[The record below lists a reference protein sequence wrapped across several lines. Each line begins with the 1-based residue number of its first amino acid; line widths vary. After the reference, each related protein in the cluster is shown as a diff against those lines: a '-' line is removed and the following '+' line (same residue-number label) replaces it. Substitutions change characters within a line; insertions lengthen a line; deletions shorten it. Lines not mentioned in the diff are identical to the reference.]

1 MEMKIDRE
9 LYNLSCIKNMGDE
22 YFARWEAIKN
32 VYAPILDEGS
42 VYRPVAYTYHDYTH
56 HCFNIFKIVSKNILY
71 MPSLTAQEWFI
82 LNTAI
87 LLHDFSMT
95 FVDFNRLMH
104 SKQSAE
110 WLLNKIETELV
121 LRQNLS
127 RDEAEVVA
135 LIIMAHSD
143 CKEKRDNKEEISE
156 FTLENPEIKDEMEC
170 GGAKAVRVK
179 FLAGILRTADEC
191 DVTRNRLGTAD
202 IDKLDDNDSEQRYSK
217 EQWLQ
222 LKCFKSLDR
231 NRDELVLI
239 IDDAYVK
246 KNMDKG
252 DEIRSRIKKV
262 VSKIRKQ
269 ITYVRQQC
277 LVKDD
282 YAAMFLVQN
291 VIISSSALSKKFIE
305 EVNNGKEEVEE
316 YPEIH
321 VRLLDEG
328 LESMI
333 VDKIDKN
340 ELKKQGHYI
349 ITQNCCER
357 DWIELR
363 DIVINKELSDRII
376 DRITNEIQK
385 KCNTADRMILVAMEE
400 NSLILTSQIAYR
412 MSLPFSYIIP
422 CNYNLKKSS
431 KQERD
436 INFESYDKI
445 ILITDAV
452 ATFQTLGLT
461 CEEHKIWDKVCAIY
475 TLLYREPSDKRF
487 FHENAAKL
495 AAVMTTCCNKY
506 PSEVHDRNKCR
517 DNENGKCIA
526 LNK

>member
-1 MEMKIDRE
+1 MKIDKE
-9 LYNLSCIKNMGDE
+9 LYNLFCIKEMKGD

-32 VYAPILDEGS
+32 VYAPKLDEGP

-56 HCFNIFKIVSKNILY
+56 HCFNIYKIVSKDILY

-95 FVDFNRLMH
+95 FINFDRLKH

-110 WLLNKIETELV
+110 WLMDSIENDSV

-127 RDEAEVVA
+127 NDEAEVIA

-143 CKEKRDNKEEISE
+143 CKEKRDNKENIIEY
-156 FTLENPEIKDEMEC
+156 TLENPEIEDEMEC
-170 GGAKAVRVK
+170 GGAEPVRVK

-191 DVTRNRLGTAD
+191 DVTRNRLGTAEF
-202 IDKLDDNDSEQRYSK
+202 DKLDDRDNEQRYSK

-231 NRDELVLI
+231 NPDSLILTVDDTYVRKHVDE
-239 IDDAYVK
+239 
-246 KNMDKG
+246 G
-252 DEIRSRIKKV
+252 EHIRSRIKKV
-262 VSKIRKQ
+262 VSKLRKQ
-269 ITYVRQQC
+269 IKYVRQQC
-277 LVKDD
+277 ITKED

-291 VIISSSALSKKFIE
+291 VIIFSSALSEKFIE

-363 DIVINKELSDRII
+363 DIVINKELSDGII

-385 KCNTADRMILVAMEE
+385 KCNDTADHMILVAMEE

-412 MSLPFSYIIP
+412 LSLPFSYIIP

-475 TLLYREPSDKRF
+475 SILYREPSDKRF
-487 FHENAAKL
+487 FHENAPKL